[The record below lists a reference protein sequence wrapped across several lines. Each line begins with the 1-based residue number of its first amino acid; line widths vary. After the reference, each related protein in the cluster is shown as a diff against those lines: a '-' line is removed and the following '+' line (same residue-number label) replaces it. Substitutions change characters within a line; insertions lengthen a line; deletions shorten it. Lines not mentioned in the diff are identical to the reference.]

1 MFAVGANEI
10 SQRSNKNEPE
20 NDMSSRYCLDSWCLL
35 SFADCTCQYAGVD
48 GESAVGSHKHIW

>member
-10 SQRSNKNEPE
+10 RDQNEPE